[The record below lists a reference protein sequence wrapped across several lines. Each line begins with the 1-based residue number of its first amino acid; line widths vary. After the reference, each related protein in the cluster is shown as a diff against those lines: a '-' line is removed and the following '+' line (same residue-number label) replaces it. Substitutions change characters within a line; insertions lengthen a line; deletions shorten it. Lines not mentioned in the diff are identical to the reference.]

1 MRTHDCEPTL
11 TDRQVIQFC
20 REGFLKLEGVVSRE
34 VTDRALEYSAAST
47 QTTTKPLCPRRIGSS
62 TASC

>member
-34 VTDRALEYSAAST
+34 VRGGPHSLDSRAAELRWIH
-47 QTTTKPLCPRRIGSS
+47 CG
-62 TASC
+62 